1 MGKLIPAFTL
11 STLLKPKVGLEGRG
25 KREEG
30 SPKLFFVSS
39 YLFPLTSSLLLASI
53 LLSGCVS
60 NYTYPADKVPES
72 IERLCRDEYKLNV
85 TARVVGKTVGA
96 LLYVDELIDAQ
107 GQIPKNIHESMGRVL
122 QVVARVALSTDRP
135 LDFCSIVIRDKK
147 STNELTITRS
157 LDDTRRGNAEALGVE
172 ESINRT
178 LFGQGRYIKD
188 AVGNSPF
195 ILKEVRL
202 ENFLAD
208 QIVQRIRYNFSREM
222 AGSGKKGAKDKDK
235 EEEED
240 SSAFILVDGV
250 FEDVKGRKD
259 YRFSILSM
267 KSEDPKQSML
277 NVFKTVNE
285 VLAGYQ
291 FTGFDQIEIQ
301 DYINRQKLVLDR
313 ETLLSYQKKKIKDA
327 DIIDRFLQESKSVQE
342 AFKLFGFS
350 GPAADST
357 QTPGEPVAAV
367 PNP

>member
-1 MGKLIPAFTL
+1 MEKPIPVFIL
-11 STLLKPKVGLEGRG
+11 STLPKPEGRLKGKG
-25 KREEG
+25 KREKER
-30 SPKLFFVSS
+30 KFFSFPF
-39 YLFPLTSSLLLASI
+39 YLFPFAFSL

-72 IERLCRDEYKLNV
+72 IETLCRDEYKLNV

-96 LLYVDELIDAQ
+96 LLYVDELIDTK
-107 GQIPKNIHESMGRVL
+107 GQIPKDVHESMGRVL
-122 QVVARVALSTDRP
+122 QVVARVALSTELP

-178 LFGQGRYIKD
+178 LFGQGRYAKD

-208 QIVQRIRYNFSREM
+208 QIVQRIRYSFSRET
-222 AGSGKKGAKDKDK
+222 AGSGKKGAKKK
-235 EEEED
+235 EVEEED
-240 SSAFILVDGV
+240 EDNSAFILVDGV

-277 NVFKTVNE
+277 NVFKTVND
-285 VLAGYQ
+285 VLSGYE

-313 ETLLSYQKKKIKDA
+313 ETLLSYQKKKIKDE
-327 DIIDRFLQESKSVQE
+327 DILKRFLQESQSVQE

-350 GPAADST
+350 GPVSDQTQSPAEPAA
-357 QTPGEPVAAV
+357 TP